1 MESVFFRPKMGSD
14 LKTERHILGKN
25 SNDSTLTPGVIN
37 SVKSEIVQKTDE
49 DRRNRLRLFSYFL
62 HFKTFFFFCHHLL
75 VSLSFIKTSGAN
87 LQPSVIADWTQRD
100 MCNAIVEFWCWYV
113 VVLCAA
119 LFFPRGSTALN
130 LLLGFPLRL
139 WQTLWTR
146 LWTYFRHKKR

>member
-1 MESVFFRPKMGSD
+1 MSFFVRRWVRTWKLSGTSWARIPMTPPSPRVLSIQLKVK
-14 LKTERHILGKN
+14 LYKRRTKTE
-25 SNDSTLTPGVIN
+25 
-37 SVKSEIVQKTDE
+37 EIDC
-49 DRRNRLRLFSYFL
+49 DYFP
-62 HFKTFFFFCHHLL
+62 TFFISKPFFFCHHLL

-119 LFFPRGSTALN
+119 LFFPRGSIALN
-130 LLLGFPLRL
+130 LLLGFSLRL